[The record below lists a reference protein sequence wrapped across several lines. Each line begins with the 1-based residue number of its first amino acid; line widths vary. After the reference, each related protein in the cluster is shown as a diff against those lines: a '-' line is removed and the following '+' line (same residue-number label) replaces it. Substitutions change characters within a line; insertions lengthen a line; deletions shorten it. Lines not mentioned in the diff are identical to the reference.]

1 MNKRFLTMITVGLTA
16 FGLQTQAQQMREGK
30 WEITV
35 KAEMSGV
42 PVPMPAQTMTVCID
56 AKNQGKPP
64 IAADSSCKFSNQKS
78 SGNTMSWKMQCS
90 GETKLS
96 GDGVLTFNGDS
107 YSGSANMKMDMGD
120 GESMTMKNTYAGR
133 RLGGC

>member
-1 MNKRFLTMITVGLTA
+1 MTVITLGLMA
-16 FGLQTQAQQMREGK
+16 CSLQAQSMREGK

-42 PVPMPAQTMTVCID
+42 PVPMPAQKMTVCID

-64 IAADSSCKFSNQKS
+64 IGADSSCKFSNLKS
-78 SGNTMSWKMQCS
+78 SGNSMSWRMECN
-90 GETKLS
+90 GDTKLS
-96 GDGVLTFNGDS
+96 GDGMLTFNGDS
-107 YSGSANMKMDMGD
+107 YSGNANMKIDMGD
-120 GESMTMKNTYAGR
+120 GESMTIKNSYSGR